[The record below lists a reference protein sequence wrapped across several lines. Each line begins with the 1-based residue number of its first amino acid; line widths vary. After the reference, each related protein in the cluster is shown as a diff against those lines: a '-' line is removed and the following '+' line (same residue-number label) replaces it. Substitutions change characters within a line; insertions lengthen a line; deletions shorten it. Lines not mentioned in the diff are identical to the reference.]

1 VDKMMAT
8 PVMPPEQ
15 NGTSS
20 RELKENTNFVDR
32 PFPSKNQIFGL
43 NFNYISNDE
52 FYFLTDAE
60 FSVSLSFLIESVSL
74 ILHD

>member
-1 VDKMMAT
+1 MMAT

-32 PFPSKNQIFGL
+32 PFPSKNQILGL
-43 NFNYISNDE
+43 NFI
-52 FYFLTDAE
+52 FLMMN
-60 FSVSLSFLIESVSL
+60 FIF
-74 ILHD
+74 